1 MLSSLLMCYIPS
13 TLHEDLMHMQTFPA
27 TGILTN
33 AFLTLSNLA
42 TLLSIYSHP
51 FYRQEIADLQ
61 QLLHMKDRYV
71 LLKMSRVVAP
81 LPLVCQWGLSNTF
94 PAFRWYL
101 GEPGF
106 FFASSCS
113 LVAFLTFS
121 SSCSCRFFPCNSGFT
136 NMTFSPLVLMVHC
149 CSKMLHLVAFTRQG
163 VPYCCTQG
171 ATTLLHP
178 ACNRSKY
185 VSSKNNK
192 LLFLLY
198 LIFKDLTAN
207 IKS

>member
-1 MLSSLLMCYIPS
+1 MR
-13 TLHEDLMHMQTFPA
+13 
-27 TGILTN
+27 
-33 AFLTLSNLA
+33 FLTLSNLA
-42 TLLSIYSHP
+42 TLLLSIYSHP

-81 LPLVCQWGLSNTF
+81 LPLFVSEELSNTF

-101 GEPGF
+101 GEPGVL
-106 FFASSCS
+106 FASSCS

-149 CSKMLHLVAFTRQG
+149 CSKNATS
-163 VPYCCTQG
+163 CCIY
-171 ATTLLHP
+171 ASRYFLLLH
-178 ACNRSKY
+178 AGCNNVVAPCVQQVKGMFP
-185 VSSKNNK
+185 SKNNK

>member
-1 MLSSLLMCYIPS
+1 MR
-13 TLHEDLMHMQTFPA
+13 
-27 TGILTN
+27 
-33 AFLTLSNLA
+33 FLTLSNLA
-42 TLLSIYSHP
+42 TLLLSIYSHP

-81 LPLVCQWGLSNTF
+81 LPFCLSVRSSLTRSQ
-94 PAFRWYL
+94 PL
-101 GEPGF
+101 GDTWVNLEF

-121 SSCSCRFFPCNSGFT
+121 SSCFCRFFPCNSGFT

-171 ATTLLHP
+171 ATTLLHLG
-178 ACNRSKY
+178 AQQVKGRA
-185 VSSKNNK
+185 SSKNNK

-198 LIFKDLTAN
+198 LIFKDLNSKHQKLGTSHFNRAFLRV
-207 IKS
+207 KVHVGDRGAARP

>member
-1 MLSSLLMCYIPS
+1 MR
-13 TLHEDLMHMQTFPA
+13 
-27 TGILTN
+27 
-33 AFLTLSNLA
+33 FLTLSNLA
-42 TLLSIYSHP
+42 TLLLSIYSHP

-81 LPLVCQWGLSNTF
+81 LPLFVSEELSNTF

-101 GEPGF
+101 GEPGVL
-106 FFASSCS
+106 FASSCS

-121 SSCSCRFFPCNSGFT
+121 SSCSCRFPCNSGFT

-149 CSKMLHLVAFTRQG
+149 CSKKCYILLHLRVKVFRIVARRVQQR
-163 VPYCCTQG
+163 CCTLR
-171 ATTLLHP
+171 ATGQSMFP
-178 ACNRSKY
+178 
-185 VSSKNNK
+185 SKNNK

-198 LIFKDLTAN
+198 LIFKRPNSKHQVRYLRL
-207 IKS
+207 